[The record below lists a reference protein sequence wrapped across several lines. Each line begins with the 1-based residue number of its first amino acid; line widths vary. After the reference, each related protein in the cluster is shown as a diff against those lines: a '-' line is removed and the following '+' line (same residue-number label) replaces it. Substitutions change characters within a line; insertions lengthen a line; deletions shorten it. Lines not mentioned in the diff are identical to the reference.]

1 MRVNNLLCAGLL
13 LSFGVFSCKVSE
25 TQSVSQEPD
34 EVAVA
39 PIDTG
44 VSEKEEA
51 VEALLYKSER
61 TRHFKL
67 IHTKLEVSFD
77 WGKQYLF
84 GKAAL
89 ILEPYFYNQS
99 SLILDAKG
107 FDIHEI
113 YLITGDKKEKL
124 NYTYDGEKITI
135 ELDKE
140 HQKGQRI
147 NILVDY
153 TAKPEE
159 GDYESEFVKDKKGLY
174 FINPL
179 GNEKGK
185 PQQIWSHGETDS
197 NSRWFPTIDAPNQ
210 KSTQEIFITVRDK
223 FKTLSNGTLVY
234 SKSINDSTRTDY
246 WRMDQPHAP
255 YLFMLAV
262 GDFAVVEDEWN
273 GKKVDY
279 YVEPEFAQYARDI
292 FGNTPEMISYFS
304 EILNYPFPWDKYS
317 QVVVRDFV
325 SGAME
330 NTTASVFME
339 DLNVNRRELI
349 DYDWDDIIAHEL
361 FHQWFGDLVTCE
373 SWANLPLNESFATYS
388 EYLWKNYKY
397 GVDESSN
404 HLLEELT
411 TYLSEAESKKE
422 DLIRFYYDDDNEMFD
437 SHSYAKGGLI
447 LHLLRDYLGDEAF
460 FQSLEYYLK
469 AHAFGKAEV
478 HELRLAFEHISGEDL
493 NWFFNQWFLASGHP
507 ELRVEEVFDG
517 DNNRYIVKV
526 WQDQDID
533 LYPVYKLPLLMDLW
547 EDGQKTQYMID
558 IDKPYQE
565 FAVEQVL
572 NPELI
577 IVDSDY
583 VLVGE
588 ITHDKS
594 PRQYQYQFA
603 AYADNV
609 RARIEAIDYFIDH
622 REDSISRI
630 VLIDALKDPFWVIRE
645 KVLEIFDN
653 DTTDLFAKNEEL
665 IIEIALND
673 PHSMTKAAATSVLA
687 TKEKLDYIDVFK
699 SNLYDSSYAVAGTAL
714 YAYLQSGT
722 SDVDTVIQY
731 FKDERNFNITSSI
744 ADYYIQHQDHTQY
757 PWFSDKINTY
767 GSGDLWYFIKLFGM
781 YLITA
786 PDYQVKNGVKE
797 LEFIAK
803 NHFQF
808 YNRLSAYQS
817 LQLLSDFEGVQEI
830 LDEVKTQETDS
841 RIKEYFD

>member
-25 TQSVSQEPD
+25 TQNVSQEPG
-34 EVAVA
+34 EVAAVA

-44 VSEKEEA
+44 VSEMEEA
-51 VEALLYKSER
+51 VEALEYKSER

-84 GKAAL
+84 GEAAL

-107 FDIHEI
+107 FEIHEI

-147 NILVDY
+147 NISVDY

-339 DLNVNRRELI
+339 DLNVDRRELI

-361 FHQWFGDLVTCE
+361 FHQWFG
-373 SWANLPLNESFATYS
+373 NL
-388 EYLWKNYKY
+388 
-397 GVDESSN
+397 
-404 HLLEELT
+404 
-411 TYLSEAESKKE
+411 
-422 DLIRFYYDDDNEMFD
+422 
-437 SHSYAKGGLI
+437 
-447 LHLLRDYLGDEAF
+447 
-460 FQSLEYYLK
+460 
-469 AHAFGKAEV
+469 
-478 HELRLAFEHISGEDL
+478 
-493 NWFFNQWFLASGHP
+493 
-507 ELRVEEVFDG
+507 
-517 DNNRYIVKV
+517 
-526 WQDQDID
+526 
-533 LYPVYKLPLLMDLW
+533 
-547 EDGQKTQYMID
+547 
-558 IDKPYQE
+558 
-565 FAVEQVL
+565 
-572 NPELI
+572 
-577 IVDSDY
+577 
-583 VLVGE
+583 
-588 ITHDKS
+588 
-594 PRQYQYQFA
+594 
-603 AYADNV
+603 
-609 RARIEAIDYFIDH
+609 
-622 REDSISRI
+622 
-630 VLIDALKDPFWVIRE
+630 
-645 KVLEIFDN
+645 
-653 DTTDLFAKNEEL
+653 
-665 IIEIALND
+665 
-673 PHSMTKAAATSVLA
+673 
-687 TKEKLDYIDVFK
+687 
-699 SNLYDSSYAVAGTAL
+699 
-714 YAYLQSGT
+714 
-722 SDVDTVIQY
+722 
-731 FKDERNFNITSSI
+731 
-744 ADYYIQHQDHTQY
+744 
-757 PWFSDKINTY
+757 
-767 GSGDLWYFIKLFGM
+767 
-781 YLITA
+781 
-786 PDYQVKNGVKE
+786 
-797 LEFIAK
+797 
-803 NHFQF
+803 
-808 YNRLSAYQS
+808 
-817 LQLLSDFEGVQEI
+817 
-830 LDEVKTQETDS
+830 
-841 RIKEYFD
+841 